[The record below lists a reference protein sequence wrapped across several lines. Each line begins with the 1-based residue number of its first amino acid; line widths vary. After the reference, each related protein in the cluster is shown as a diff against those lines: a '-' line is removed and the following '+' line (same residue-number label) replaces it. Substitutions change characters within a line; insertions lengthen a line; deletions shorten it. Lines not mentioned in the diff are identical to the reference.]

1 MPSIVLAAALAAL
14 TNLVTSPIPTT
25 ADASAV
31 IPARCDRS
39 GAMRIAVSVEG
50 TEPRVFILDTGSSL
64 GFIDQ
69 RIASALRLPAAGRIA
84 SGQGHAALV
93 GVKHTIAGIALPML
107 SMVSGDSTGLNEVLS
122 RSDAGIL
129 GNDVLRALGRVTV
142 DHAKCRLIV
151 GEAKVQGRH
160 ALVRLDWHQGRP
172 VVAMPGAGRL
182 LLDSGATMMTVFDG
196 STAAATF
203 RGTHG
208 AASVVKIQRVSGD
221 AVARLGF
228 IPSLAAGAVELSN
241 VPAHAVRSWY
251 ENDPT
256 APDGLLP
263 LALFSSVYFNSVEG
277 YAILM
282 R

>member
-1 MPSIVLAAALAAL
+1 MVSIALAAAFVAV
-14 TNLVTSPIPTT
+14 TNLVTSAVPVTK
-25 ADASAV
+25 DDSAV

-39 GAMRIAVSVEG
+39 GAMRIAVAVEG

-84 SGQGHAALV
+84 SGQGVASLV
-93 GVKHTIAGIALPML
+93 GVKLTIAGIALPPM
-107 SMVSGDSTGLNEVLS
+107 SMVSGDPTGLNDVLS

-129 GNDVLRALGRVTV
+129 GNDALRALGRVTV
-142 DHAKCRLIV
+142 DQAKCRLIV
-151 GEAKVQGRH
+151 GETKVQGRH

-172 VVAMPGAGRL
+172 VVTIPGAGRL
-182 LLDSGATMMTVFDG
+182 LLDSGATMMTVFEG

-203 RGTHG
+203 RGSHG
-208 AASVVKIQRVSGD
+208 AASLVKIQRISGD

-228 IPSLAAGAVELSN
+228 IPSLAVGAVELSN
-241 VPAHAVRSWY
+241 VPALAVRSWY
-251 ENDPT
+251 ENDPA
-256 APDGLLP
+256 APEGLLP
-263 LALFSSVYFNSVEG
+263 LAIFSSVYFNSVEG
-277 YAILM
+277 YAILI